1 MKFAT
6 EDLSIQPGGLPTP
19 KCGYDTAQKPCATFL
34 PTPVSEKSSRGVLS
48 VLDPNKISWV
58 SPALTV
64 STTSSPAGFN
74 DMWDVP
80 ETPTKRTTSASPR
93 SILAPFTPAT
103 PPDSS
108 KKLLFTPIPKP
119 FFGVAVTPAI
129 PQPFFQEKQT
139 AAQDDPFQP
148 KLFRGVTLVLEEIS
162 KASVA
167 AATVKYNSNPTFVF
181 TQNTSISTRT
191 RSKTASTTPTA
202 SAIHTAIREETT
214 IVTSPQG
221 RIHPPLDSK
230 FSKLLE
236 QLVPHDLHARLAS
249 APGYCPASLVTS
261 LSTRCSSMAKPR
273 GSVIDAISAVKNI
286 SKCNRQED
294 YCGMLRN
301 IEAILQSVMCIRH
314 QHAALRQLKAGSRL
328 SQLRSKLEG
337 TTRMTALDH
346 STLKQW
352 VSTISDLDASNDQ
365 AARTNIIATKS
376 KPLTQP
382 KRELKPM
389 SKLPTVETIARFSP
403 SSGFRTYE
411 PKKTRGLS
419 VFSALYEK
427 AASPLGTKDLTP
439 GYVYLF
445 WEGLLWHGEDRA
457 HQEFSQATQDVESQV
472 VMPHV
477 HRVEQLIHTE
487 LKGCRLRRQ
496 CEGCGKLHKEWFEA
510 SQAHVVKVMKKWR
523 EWILQ
528 EPYVQDEESGEWV
541 LKPEMFASL
550 ERMCEPL
557 PQDAATYTPRRKSAG
572 MQRGSQKRKSP
583 RRTIIFEAAKLVRAR
598 HAPATAASQGE
609 ASDRTDTGKVTK
621 TIVRNRGRVAGN
633 YEKTRSSY
641 GSFQPNSIYW
651 ASEADWLKPFLG
663 TSPPLK
669 GTMMLSLF
677 LKPAAK
683 IVYILKHELTDDDAI
698 ALLAGC
704 GISDKSSDEFAR
716 ARKRLRDYQS
726 EFQGEV
732 MNDFIYPRV
741 AMVICEWKEQ
751 AANADKAVEDL
762 TPAQLEALWQGDFDK
777 DPERMAAA
785 MWGDVGKSILWDKL
799 YNLGFGTAEVK
810 IKLQAARDMF
820 RDKYVFACEQ
830 TLKMRYCNPSTL
842 EDDDEALSWMTPA
855 QRCYAKWR
863 GFRHDERFT
872 DTIVGY
878 ASLPVHGGPPND
890 RRKQSSAIAVPKMNE
905 HDAEFMAALL
915 NSDYEGEGEEDDEE
929 VDIFAD

>member
-1 MKFAT
+1 MTFAT
-6 EDLSIQPGGLPTP
+6 QDLSIQPGVLRTP
-19 KCGYDTAQKPCATFL
+19 KRGHDAAQKPCATFL
-34 PTPVSEKSSRGVLS
+34 PTPISDKISYDTLS
-48 VLDPNKISWV
+48 VLDPNKFSWL
-58 SPALTV
+58 SPSSTV
-64 STTSSPAGFN
+64 CATTSPAGFN
-74 DMWDVP
+74 DMWDPP
-80 ETPTKRTTSASPR
+80 ETPTKRTTSASLR
-93 SILAPFTPAT
+93 GILTPLTPPT
-103 PPDSS
+103 PPDSFN
-108 KKLLFTPIPKP
+108 KLLFTPILKP
-119 FFGVAVTPAI
+119 IFGIGVTPAI
-129 PQPFFQEKQT
+129 PQPFFQEKVT

-191 RSKTASTTPTA
+191 RSKTASTTPIA
-202 SAIHTAIREETT
+202 SVIHTAIREETT

-261 LSTRCSSMAKPR
+261 PSTRCSSMAKPR
-273 GSVIDAISAVKNI
+273 GSVIDAISAVKNV

-301 IEAILQSVMCIRH
+301 IEAIVQSVMCIRH

-337 TTRMTALDH
+337 TTRMTALDQ
-346 STLKQW
+346 STLMQW
-352 VSTISDLDASNDQ
+352 VNTISDIDAPNDH
-365 AARTNIIATKS
+365 AARAAIIATKP
-376 KPLTQP
+376 KPPTQP

-389 SKLPTVETIARFSP
+389 SKLPTVETNARFSP

-419 VFSALYEK
+419 VFSALHEK
-427 AASPLGTKDLTP
+427 AASPLGTKELTP

-445 WEGLLWHGEDRA
+445 WDKAFFGMVKIGHTKDLAKRLKSWNAKCR
-457 HQEFSQATQDVESQV
+457 HQHDYHSSMESQV

-510 SQAHVVKVMKKWR
+510 NQAHVVKVMKKWR

-550 ERMCEPL
+550 DQMLSSKQQSSSELATRPPPPPRKVGPPITSTPEESPRPSCETAAVSL
-557 PQDAATYTPRRKSAG
+557 ATTRRHEAATAFS
-572 MQRGSQKRKSP
+572 S
-583 RRTIIFEAAKLVRAR
+583 RT
-598 HAPATAASQGE
+598 AS
-609 ASDRTDTGKVTK
+609 TG
-621 TIVRNRGRVAGN
+621 
-633 YEKTRSSY
+633 
-641 GSFQPNSIYW
+641 

-669 GTMMLSLF
+669 DTMMLSSV

-683 IVYILKHELTDDDAI
+683 IVYILKHELADDDAI
-698 ALLAGC
+698 ALLTGC

-716 ARKRLRDYQS
+716 ARQRTRNYQS

-732 MNDFIYPRV
+732 MSDFIYPRV

-751 AANADKAVEDL
+751 AENADKAVEDL
-762 TPAQLEALWQGDFDK
+762 TPVELEALWQGDFDK

-785 MWGDVGKSILWDKL
+785 MWGDVGKMIPWDKI
-799 YNLGFGTAEVK
+799 YNLGFGNTEVK
-810 IKLQAARDMF
+810 AKLQAARDMF
-820 RDKYVFACEQ
+820 RAKYVFACEQ
-830 TLKMRYCNPSTL
+830 TLKMRYADPATL
-842 EDDDEALSWMTPA
+842 EDDDDALSSMTPA

-863 GFRHDERFT
+863 GFRHDERFA

-878 ASLPVHGGPPND
+878 ASLPIHGGPPND
-890 RRKQSSAIAVPKMNE
+890 RRKQSSALAVNLKE
-905 HDAEFMAALL
+905 HDAAFMAALL
-915 NSDYEGEGEEDDEE
+915 NSDWEGEGEDDEE